1 MELSLPISGHPSPS
15 EPKKMSSSRRPLNSR
30 IPSFVCC
37 LSWGRD
43 IYFTPRRKSA
53 RRGLL
58 LLRWGIMISMSSRR
72 EKRWHKSASFQ
83 PASCFC
89 LGKILPSKSDLLW
102 YIKYLNQKKREGTTS
117 WYARKPEMTTKIFLF
132 LLRHDKKKI
141 MAWHKQQ
148 QL

>member
-1 MELSLPISGHPSPS
+1 
-15 EPKKMSSSRRPLNSR
+15 MSSSRRPLNSR

-102 YIKYLNQKKREGTTS
+102 YIKYLNQKKEKAPHHDTQENQKWQQKSFFSYFVTIRRKS
-117 WYARKPEMTTKIFLF
+117 WHGISSSSCR
-132 LLRHDKKKI
+132 LLLL
-141 MAWHKQQ
+141 A
-148 QL
+148 LSFVALP